1 MAAMTKRTQEDVCG
15 ATGQD
20 WFEDI
25 PSSFVG
31 GPFRE
36 VILGRIQEE
45 FCPDASGH
53 NLSRGVAL
61 AISRSMISRPMALLG
76 RKESN
81 SHK

>member
-1 MAAMTKRTQEDVCG
+1 VAAMTMRTQEDVCG

-25 PSSFVG
+25 PGSFVG
-31 GPFRE
+31 GTFRE

-45 FCPDASGH
+45 FCPDAPGH

-61 AISRSMISRPMALLG
+61 AISPSTISRPMAPLQ
-76 RKESN
+76 RWEFS